1 MAKTTCLPAALILAL
16 AILAPPAP
24 AQSVAPLSSR
34 HEDWLKDEAS
44 FIITPAE
51 RDVFLKLSGDRERD
65 LFIEAFWKQHDPTP
79 GTARNEFREEHT
91 RRLVFADRAFGR
103 SIPGR
108 GRRTEQGR
116 IYVTLGPPLDV
127 HKISARELYPMET
140 WYYQGRPG
148 FGEATFFRLLFYQ
161 PGGSG
166 EFKLYDPSAGGPKKL
181 VVDPLRTTDQESVKR
196 ILQEEET
203 PRAKTPGWDA
213 LDEQAYKNLLAIAP
227 EAAESA
233 VSCFPG
239 TRDPS
244 MIPRSAILL
253 AEIRSY
259 PRNNGDA
266 TYLKAF
272 LEHKATV
279 EVSYSVHAMSNASS
293 VQIYSDPSGLF
304 RVHYAVVPQRISV
317 DSYGDQFV
325 ADWKTTLRLTA
336 PDGTT
341 LYQEEKFVPIELYR
355 PEIKAL
361 KNAAFHFYDSVPIVP
376 GPSTLNVLLEN
387 TVSKEFT
394 SISAAISLPTGK
406 GLWMSPLLVARRA
419 ARVAPVPGG
428 ATRSFQIG
436 EIQVDPAINGSIP
449 IKEKTS
455 LFFQIHNAS
464 PELQAAGIIDFAV
477 LRDGQ
482 SVRSFRRSFSV
493 YKDGS
498 SVLEELPTE
507 TLEPG
512 SYTVRV
518 QLLDPTGKETV
529 AGRTGFV
536 LTDKP
541 LLPPW
546 IVAQPNPPVEDAY
559 YNGVLGRQY
568 LNRND
573 IEMAAQELS
582 LARYKKPEVL
592 EYALGYAQALLA
604 RKEFGPARAVVR
616 KFAEKGSD
624 SFDLYWILG
633 QAAQGAGDAIEAIEH
648 YQRALVLRGDVAAVL
663 NSLGDCCLKTGDR
676 DMAVQAWRR
685 SLAVKADQPD
695 LRKKLEALTK

>member
-1 MAKTTCLPAALILAL
+1 MDKPFFVPAAFILAL
-16 AILAPPAP
+16 AILAPAAP
-24 AQSVAPLSSR
+24 TQSAAPLSSK

-44 FIITPAE
+44 FIITPTE

-65 LFIEAFWKQHDPTP
+65 LFIEAFWKQRDPTP

-116 IYVTLGPPLDV
+116 VYVTLGPPLDV
-127 HKISARELYPMET
+127 QKISARELYPMEI

-148 FGEATFFRLLFYQ
+148 FGETTFFRLLFYQ

-166 EFKLYDPSAGGPKKL
+166 EFKLYDPSTGGPKNL
-181 VVDPLRTTDQESVKR
+181 VVDPLRRTEQESVKR
-196 ILQEEET
+196 LLQEEET
-203 PRAKTPGWDA
+203 PRAKMPGWAA

-239 TRDPS
+239 MRDPS
-244 MIPRSAILL
+244 MIQRSAILL
-253 AEIRSY
+253 AEVRSY
-259 PRNNGDA
+259 PGNNVDDA
-266 TYLKAF
+266 YIKAF
-272 LEHKATV
+272 LEHKPTI
-279 EVSYSVHAMSNASS
+279 EVSYSVQAMSNASS

-317 DSYGDQFV
+317 DSFGDQFV

-355 PEIKAL
+355 PEIQAL

-376 GPSTLNVLLEN
+376 GPCTLNVLLEN

-394 SISAAISLPTGK
+394 SISAAISLPAGK

-419 ARVAPVPGG
+419 ARVAPVPDG

-436 EIQVDPAINGSIP
+436 EIQVDPAIDGLIP
-449 IKEKTS
+449 IKEKAF

-464 PELQAAGIIDFAV
+464 PDLRAAGIIEFAI

-482 SVRSFRRSFSV
+482 SARSFRRSFSG

-518 QLLDPTGKETV
+518 QLLDPTGKEIA
-529 AGRTGFV
+529 AGQTGLI

-541 LLPPW
+541 VLRPW
-546 IVAQPNPPVEDAY
+546 IVAQPNPPIEDAY
-559 YNGVLGRQY
+559 YNGALGRQY

-582 LARYKKPEVL
+582 LARYKKPDVL
-592 EYALGYAQALLA
+592 DYALGYAQALLA
-604 RKEFGPARAVVR
+604 RKEFGATRAAVR

-624 SFDLYWILG
+624 SFDLYWTLG
-633 QAAQGAGDAIEAIEH
+633 QAAQGAGDAKEAIEH
-648 YQRALVLRGDVAAVL
+648 YQRALVLKGDVAAVL
-663 NSLGDCCLKTGDR
+663 NALGDCCLKTGDR
-676 DMAVQAWRR
+676 DMAGQAWRR
-685 SLAVKADQPD
+685 SLVVNADQPD
-695 LRKKLEALTK
+695 VRKKLEALTK